1 MIFCGA
7 ILTLLESPSKTF
19 LTLIAAFTALP
30 TVISLLLLFLMGRV
44 TRHLLKIQLLV
55 TYQPVLLQLSEVL
68 SCTIRWNNMRNKQWG
83 VSATAFLNNIFLCI
97 LHFVLVGLY
106 LLNWRVDYS
115 DVYLSFLCLMLAPVT
130 FAMNRYLVDE

>member
-1 MIFCGA
+1 MCLPNSSSGYIPLLKYHRTSRIDYLIFCGA

-83 VSATAFLNNIFLCI
+83 VSATAFLNNLFLCSI
-97 LHFVLVGLY
+97 SV
-106 LLNWRVDYS
+106 
-115 DVYLSFLCLMLAPVT
+115 
-130 FAMNRYLVDE
+130 